1 MDSRGPCA
9 IPPEEV
15 SGLILA
21 AGDGHRAGE
30 GPKAFLKLGDKV
42 LLEHVI
48 GLIAPF
54 ADEVIVGVPADHLER
69 AQAYGEQPSL
79 RFVAGGTTR
88 QDTLGVLVRQAS
100 RRFLLIHD
108 VARPLTRR
116 DHLEAALDL
125 GRDHGAVV
133 SVRTPRPRD
142 GVSLRDGDYYGEALP
157 REQVILTQAPQ
168 VYRREILLE
177 AFRQAEQQGWQE
189 VSTATLATRAGFRV
203 RLLESPTEN
212 LKITY
217 PGDLERAR
225 HHLDLSERPT
235 GAADS
240 GSESTEW

>member
-1 MDSRGPCA
+1 
-9 IPPEEV
+9 V

-30 GPKAFLKLGDKV
+30 GPKAFLKFGDTV

-54 ADEVIVGVPADHLER
+54 AGEVIVGVPADHLER
-69 AQAYGEQPSL
+69 AQAYGERPSL

-88 QDTLGVLVRQAS
+88 QDTLGILVRLAS
-100 RRFLLIHD
+100 HPFLLLHD

-125 GRDHGAVV
+125 GRDHGAVAT
-133 SVRTPRPRD
+133 VRAPLQRD
-142 GVSLRDGDYYGEALP
+142 GASLRDGNYYGEALP
-157 REQVILTQAPQ
+157 RERVIFTQTPQ

-189 VSTATLATRAGFRV
+189 VSTAALATRAGFRV
-203 RLLESPTEN
+203 RLLESLAEN

-225 HHLDLSERPT
+225 HHLDLAGTRA

-240 GSESTEW
+240 GSEGSDW